1 MGLVE
6 DKIIFNNFLY
16 ILRCVE
22 DAQTKYFGLKE
33 RELVFVLKG

>member
-16 ILRCVE
+16 ILICVE